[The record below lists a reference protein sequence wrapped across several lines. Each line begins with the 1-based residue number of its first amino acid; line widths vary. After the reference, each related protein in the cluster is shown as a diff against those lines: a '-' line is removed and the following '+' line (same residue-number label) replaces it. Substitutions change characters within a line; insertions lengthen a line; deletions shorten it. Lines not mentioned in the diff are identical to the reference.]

1 MRWLWFIIM
10 MKNDMIKNFFV
21 LIILF
26 FVILMYTM
34 VVYIQLH
41 PEQYASKNDK
51 GEIIWVLKSKR

>member
-1 MRWLWFIIM
+1 
-10 MKNDMIKNFFV
+10 MIKNFFA

-34 VVYIQLH
+34 AVYIQLH
-41 PEQYASKNDK
+41 PEQYAGKNDK